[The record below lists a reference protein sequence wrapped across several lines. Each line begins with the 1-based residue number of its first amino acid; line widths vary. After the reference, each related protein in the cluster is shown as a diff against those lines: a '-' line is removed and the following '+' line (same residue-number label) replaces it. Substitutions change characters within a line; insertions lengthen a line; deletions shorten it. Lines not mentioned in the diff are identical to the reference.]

1 MVELEEHIQVASQ
14 SSNPALDNK
23 TKSEV
28 HDERYAEREE
38 KNKYLIDVYF
48 HGIECT
54 DIPAL
59 IFMYPGM
66 RL

>member
-1 MVELEEHIQVASQ
+1 MHHSHQILLLTTKQ
-14 SSNPALDNK
+14 
-23 TKSEV
+23 KSEV

-59 IFMYPGM
+59 IFMGE
-66 RL
+66 